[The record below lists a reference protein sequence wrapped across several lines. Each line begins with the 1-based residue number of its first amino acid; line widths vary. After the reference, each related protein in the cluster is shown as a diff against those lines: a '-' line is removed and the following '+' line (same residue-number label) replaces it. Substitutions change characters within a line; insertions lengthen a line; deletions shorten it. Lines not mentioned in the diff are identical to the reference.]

1 MERIEQDETID
12 LQKLF
17 AIIVDR
23 KKLFGGIVV
32 GFTALAVLMSFV
44 LPKEYTSQV
53 TVQASSSGID
63 GGGTAAAMAAITGG
77 NLGGGK
83 ESTYIEFMKT
93 RVVLDP
99 IIEQVFDDIELED
112 RPDAEEFAKKNLNLT
127 NPKGTQIISVE
138 AKGRTPEEAK
148 YIADNVVENFLG
160 LMTTLNKENKSLIV
174 SFLDER
180 IATAKKEADASALAL
195 EEYSKEHKIYGPS
208 EQTTA
213 QLEKAAAYDK
223 TLGELA
229 VTKMSQQARLS
240 SVASQLG
247 EQNSDA
253 MKYNMA
259 DAPSVQRLHN
269 AIIDKETELVK
280 MRMLYQEK
288 HPNVIRAVAELDEL
302 NNQLSAEVQKVVS
315 SQAITVNENQ
325 AALQMARYQAA
336 TALAVATASEAKIQ
350 ALQKKAD
357 EDMAGM
363 ADDILEYQKLAREA
377 GLKQE
382 IYNNLTKQIE
392 QAKIQQTMESMD
404 IQVVDTANLPREDK
418 PSFPKKSIFAVTG
431 MLLGI
436 ITSILY
442 SFVLYKRQMT
452 I

>member
-23 KKLFGGIVV
+23 KKLFGGIVA
-32 GFTALAVLMSFV
+32 GFTAVALIISLL

-53 TVQASSSGID
+53 TVQTASGD
-63 GGGTAAAMAAITGG
+63 MGMGGAAAAMAALTGG
-77 NLGGGK
+77 SMTSGK
-83 ESTYIEFMKT
+83 AATYMELMKT
-93 RVVLDP
+93 RVVLEP
-99 IIEQVFDDIELED
+99 IIEQVFDDIEPED
-112 RPDAEEFAKKNLNLT
+112 RLDAENFAKKNLNIANT
-127 NPKGTQIISVE
+127 KGTQLISVE

-148 YIADNVVENFLG
+148 YIADNVVGNFLG
-160 LMTTLNKENKSLIV
+160 LMTTLNKENKSLVV

-180 IATAKKEADASALAL
+180 IATAKKEADESAQAL
-195 EEYSKEHKIYGPS
+195 EEYSKEHKLYGP
-208 EQTTA
+208 EAQTSA
-213 QLEKAAAYDK
+213 QLSKSAAYDK

-229 VTKMSQQARLS
+229 VTKMAQQARLS

-288 HPNVIRAVAELDEL
+288 HPNVVRAITELEEL
-302 NNQLSAEVQKVVS
+302 NRQLSAEVQKVVS
-315 SQAITVNENQ
+315 SQAVNVNENQ
-325 AALQMARYQAA
+325 ADLQMARYQAA
-336 TALAVATASEAKIQ
+336 TALAVATASEAKVQ
-350 ALQKKAD
+350 ALQNKAD

-363 ADDILEYQKLAREA
+363 ADDILEYNKLAREA
-377 GLKQE
+377 GIKQE

-404 IQVVDTANLPREDK
+404 IQVVDPANLSDEDK
-418 PSFPKKSIFAVTG
+418 PSGPKKKLITLAG
-431 MLLGI
+431 MVLGCMV
-436 ITSILY
+436 SLGY
-442 SFVLYKRQMT
+442 SLVLYKREC
-452 I
+452 

>member
-23 KKLFGGIVV
+23 KKLFGGIVA
-32 GFTALAVLMSFV
+32 GFTAVALIISLL

-53 TVQASSSGID
+53 TVQAA
-63 GGGTAAAMAAITGG
+63 GGDMGMGGAAAAMAAITGG
-77 NLGGGK
+77 NMGGGK
-83 ESTYIEFMKT
+83 ATTYMELMKT
-93 RVVLDP
+93 RVVLEP
-99 IIEQVFDDIELED
+99 IIEQVFDDIEPEK
-112 RPDAEEFAKKNLNLT
+112 RPDAEGFVKKNLNIS
-127 NPKGTQIISVE
+127 NMKGTQLMSVE

-148 YIADNVVENFLG
+148 YIADNVVGNFLG
-160 LMTTLNKENKSLIV
+160 LMTTLNKENKSLVV

-180 IATAKKEADASALAL
+180 IATAKKEADESAKAL
-195 EEYSKEHKIYGPS
+195 EEYSKEHKLYGP
-208 EQTTA
+208 EAQTSA
-213 QLEKAAAYDK
+213 QLSKSAAYDK

-229 VTKMSQQARLS
+229 VTKMAQQARLS

-288 HPNVIRAVAELDEL
+288 HPNVVRAITELEEL
-302 NNQLSAEVQKVVS
+302 NRQLSAEVQKVVS
-315 SQAITVNENQ
+315 SQAVNVNENQ
-325 AALQMARYQAA
+325 ADLQMARYQAA
-336 TALAVATASEAKIQ
+336 TALAVATASEAKVQ
-350 ALQKKAD
+350 ALQNKAD

-363 ADDILEYQKLAREA
+363 ADDILEYNKLAREA
-377 GLKQE
+377 GIKQE

-404 IQVVDTANLPREDK
+404 IQVVDPANLPDEDK
-418 PSFPKKSIFAVTG
+418 PSGPKKKLITLAG
-431 MLLGI
+431 MVVGIVVSLGYSLLI
-436 ITSILY
+436 YRRIY
-442 SFVLYKRQMT
+442 
-452 I
+452 

>member
-23 KKLFGGIVV
+23 KKLFGGIVA
-32 GFTALAVLMSFV
+32 GFTAVALIISLL

-53 TVQASSSGID
+53 TVQAASGD
-63 GGGTAAAMAAITGG
+63 MGMGGAAAAMAAITGG
-77 NLGGGK
+77 NMGGGK
-83 ESTYIEFMKT
+83 ATTYMELMKT
-93 RVVLDP
+93 RVVLEP
-99 IIEQVFDDIELED
+99 IIEQVFDDIEPEK
-112 RPDAEEFAKKNLNLT
+112 RPDAEGFVKKNLNISNT
-127 NPKGTQIISVE
+127 KGTQLMSVE

-148 YIADNVVENFLG
+148 YIADNVVGNFLG
-160 LMTTLNKENKSLIV
+160 LMTNLNKENKSLVV

-180 IATAKKEADASALAL
+180 IATAKKEADESAKAL
-195 EEYSKEHKIYGPS
+195 EEYSKEHKLYGP
-208 EQTTA
+208 EAQTSA
-213 QLEKAAAYDK
+213 QLSKSAAYDK

-229 VTKMSQQARLS
+229 VTKMAQQARLS

-288 HPNVIRAVAELDEL
+288 HPNVVRAITELEEL
-302 NNQLSAEVQKVVS
+302 NRQLSAEVQKVVS
-315 SQAITVNENQ
+315 SQAVNVNENQ
-325 AALQMARYQAA
+325 ADLQMARYQAA
-336 TALAVATASEAKIQ
+336 TALAVATASEAKVQ
-350 ALQKKAD
+350 ALQNKAD

-363 ADDILEYQKLAREA
+363 ADDILEYNKLAREA

-392 QAKIQQTMESMD
+392 NAKIQQTMESMD
-404 IQVVDTANLPREDK
+404 IQVVDPAKLPDENK
-418 PSFPKKSIFAVTG
+418 PSGPRKKLITLVG
-431 MLLGI
+431 LVLGCMV
-436 ITSILY
+436 SLGY
-442 SFVLYKRQMT
+442 SLVLYKREY
-452 I
+452 

>member
-23 KKLFGGIVV
+23 KRLFGGIVA
-32 GFTALAVLMSFV
+32 GFTAVALIISLL

-53 TVQASSSGID
+53 TVQAASGD
-63 GGGTAAAMAAITGG
+63 MGMGGAAAAMASITGG
-77 NLGGGK
+77 NMGGGK
-83 ESTYIEFMKT
+83 ATTYMELMKT
-93 RVVLDP
+93 RVVLEP
-99 IIEQVFDDIELED
+99 IIEQVFDDIEPEK
-112 RPDAEEFAKKNLNLT
+112 RPDAEGFVKKNLNISNT
-127 NPKGTQIISVE
+127 KGTQLMSVE

-148 YIADNVVENFLG
+148 YIADNVVGNFLG
-160 LMTTLNKENKSLIV
+160 LMTTLNKENKSLVV

-180 IATAKKEADASALAL
+180 IATAKKEADESAQAL
-195 EEYSKEHKIYGPS
+195 EEYSKEHKLYEPS
-208 EQTTA
+208 QQTSA
-213 QLEKAAAYDK
+213 QLGRSAAYEK

-229 VTKMSQQARLS
+229 VTKMAQQARLS

-288 HPNVIRAVAELDEL
+288 HPNVVRAITELEEL
-302 NNQLSAEVQKVVS
+302 NRQLSAEVQKVVS
-315 SQAITVNENQ
+315 SQAVNVNENQ
-325 AALQMARYQAA
+325 ADLQMARYQAA
-336 TALAVATASEAKIQ
+336 TALAVATASEAKVQ
-350 ALQKKAD
+350 ALQNKAD

-363 ADDILEYQKLAREA
+363 ADDILEYKKLAREA

-392 QAKIQQTMESMD
+392 NAKIQQTMESMD
-404 IQVVDTANLPREDK
+404 IQVVDPAKLPDEKK
-418 PSFPKKSIFAVTG
+418 PSGPRKKLITAIG
-431 MLLGI
+431 MVIGCMVSLG
-436 ITSILY
+436 Y
-442 SFVLYKRQMT
+442 SLVLYKREY
-452 I
+452 

>member
-1 MERIEQDETID
+1 MNREEDTID
-12 LQKLF
+12 LGRLLS
-17 AIIVDR
+17 IIVAN
-23 KKLFGGIVV
+23 KKVTGGIVAV
-32 GFTALAVLMSFV
+32 CTVLAIVISLL

-53 TVQASSSGID
+53 TVQAASGD
-63 GGGTAAAMAAITGG
+63 MGMGGAAAAMAAITGG
-77 NLGGGK
+77 SMTSGK
-83 ESTYIEFMKT
+83 AATYMELMKT

-99 IIEQVFDDIELED
+99 IIEQVFDDIEPED
-112 RPDAEEFAKKNLNLT
+112 RLDAENFAKKKLNIANT
-127 NPKGTQIISVE
+127 KGTQLISVE

-148 YIADNVVENFLG
+148 YIADNVVGNFLG
-160 LMTTLNKENKSLIV
+160 LMTTLNKENKSLVV

-180 IATAKKEADASALAL
+180 IATAKKEADESAQAL
-195 EEYSKEHKIYGPS
+195 EEYSKEHKLYGPS
-208 EQTTA
+208 EQTAA
-213 QLEKAAAYDK
+213 QLEKSAAYEK

-229 VTKMSQQARLS
+229 VTKMAQQAKLS

-259 DAPSVQRLHN
+259 DAPSVQKLHN

-288 HPNVIRAVAELDEL
+288 HPSVVRAIAELEEL

-315 SQAITVNENQ
+315 SQAVNVNENQ
-325 AALQMARYQAA
+325 AELQMARYQAA
-336 TALAVATASEAKIQ
+336 TALAVATASEAKVQ
-350 ALQKKAD
+350 ALQNKAD

-377 GLKQE
+377 GIKQE

-404 IQVVDTANLPREDK
+404 IQVVDPAKLPDEKK
-418 PSFPKKSIFAVTG
+418 PSGPRKKLITAIG
-431 MLLGI
+431 MVIGCMVSLG
-436 ITSILY
+436 Y
-442 SFVLYKRQMT
+442 SLVLYKREY
-452 I
+452 

>member
-23 KKLFGGIVV
+23 KKLFGGIVA
-32 GFTALAVLMSFV
+32 GFTAVALIISLL

-53 TVQASSSGID
+53 TVQAASGD
-63 GGGTAAAMAAITGG
+63 MGMGGAVAAMAAITGSG
-77 NLGGGK
+77 MASGK
-83 ESTYIEFMKT
+83 AATYMELMKT

-99 IIEQVFDDIELED
+99 IIEQVFDDIEPED
-112 RPDAEEFAKKNLNLT
+112 RLDAENFAKKKLNIGNT
-127 NPKGTQIISVE
+127 KGTQLISVE

-148 YIADNVVENFLG
+148 YIADNVVGNFLG
-160 LMTTLNKENKSLIV
+160 LMTTLNKENKSLVV

-180 IATAKKEADASALAL
+180 IATAKKEADESAQAL
-195 EEYSKEHKIYGPS
+195 EEYSKEHKLYEPS
-208 EQTTA
+208 QQTSA
-213 QLEKAAAYDK
+213 QLGRSAAYEK

-229 VTKMSQQARLS
+229 VTKMAQQAKLS

-288 HPNVIRAVAELDEL
+288 HPNVVRAITELEEL
-302 NNQLSAEVQKVVS
+302 NRQLSDEVQKVVS
-315 SQAITVNENQ
+315 SQAVNVNENQ
-325 AALQMARYQAA
+325 AGLQMARYQAA
-336 TALAVATASEAKIQ
+336 TALAVATASEAKVQ
-350 ALQKKAD
+350 ALQNKAD

-363 ADDILEYQKLAREA
+363 TDDILEYQKLAREA
-377 GLKQE
+377 GIKQE

-404 IQVVDTANLPREDK
+404 IQVVDPANLPDEEK
-418 PSFPKKSIFAVTG
+418 PTWPRKKLMTAVG
-431 MLLGI
+431 MVLGCLVSLGYSLI
-436 ITSILY
+436 I
-442 SFVLYKRQMT
+442 YKREVC
-452 I
+452 

>member
-23 KKLFGGIVV
+23 KKLFGGIVA
-32 GFTALAVLMSFV
+32 GFTAVALIISLL

-53 TVQASSSGID
+53 TVQAASGD
-63 GGGTAAAMAAITGG
+63 MGMGGAAAAMAAITGG
-77 NLGGGK
+77 NMGGGK
-83 ESTYIEFMKT
+83 ATTYMELMKT
-93 RVVLDP
+93 RVVLEP
-99 IIEQVFDDIELED
+99 IIEQVFDDIEPEK
-112 RPDAEEFAKKNLNLT
+112 RPDAEGFVKKNLNISNT
-127 NPKGTQIISVE
+127 KGTQLMSVE

-148 YIADNVVENFLG
+148 YIADNVVGNFLG
-160 LMTTLNKENKSLIV
+160 LMTNLNKENKSLVV

-180 IATAKKEADASALAL
+180 IATAKKEADESAKAL
-195 EEYSKEHKIYGPS
+195 EEYSKEHKLYGP
-208 EQTTA
+208 EAQTSA
-213 QLEKAAAYDK
+213 QLSKSAAYDK

-229 VTKMSQQARLS
+229 VTKMAQQARLS

-288 HPNVIRAVAELDEL
+288 HPNVVRAITELEEL
-302 NNQLSAEVQKVVS
+302 NRQLSAEVQKVVS
-315 SQAITVNENQ
+315 SQAVNVNENQ
-325 AALQMARYQAA
+325 ADLQMARYQAA
-336 TALAVATASEAKIQ
+336 TALAVATASEAKVQ
-350 ALQKKAD
+350 ALQNKAD

-363 ADDILEYQKLAREA
+363 ADDILEYNKLAREA
-377 GLKQE
+377 GIKQE

-404 IQVVDTANLPREDK
+404 IQVIDPATLPDEDK
-418 PSFPKKSIFAVTG
+418 PSGPKKKLITLVG
-431 MLLGI
+431 LVLGCMV
-436 ITSILY
+436 SLGY
-442 SFVLYKRQMT
+442 SLVLYKREY
-452 I
+452 

>member
-12 LQKLF
+12 LQKLL

-23 KKLFGGIVV
+23 KKLFGGIVA
-32 GFTALAVLMSFV
+32 GFTAVALIISLL

-53 TVQASSSGID
+53 TVQAASGD
-63 GGGTAAAMAAITGG
+63 MGMGGAAAAMAAITGG
-77 NLGGGK
+77 SMTSGK
-83 ESTYIEFMKT
+83 AVTYMELMKT
-93 RVVLDP
+93 RVVLEP
-99 IIEQVFDDIELED
+99 IIEQVFDDIEPEKRL
-112 RPDAEEFAKKNLNLT
+112 DAEGFAKKNLNIANT
-127 NPKGTQIISVE
+127 KGTQLISVE

-148 YIADNVVENFLG
+148 YIADNVVGNFLG
-160 LMTTLNKENKSLIV
+160 LMTNLNKENKSLVV

-180 IATAKKEADASALAL
+180 IATAKKEADESAKAL
-195 EEYSKEHKIYGPS
+195 EEYSKEHKLYGP
-208 EQTTA
+208 EAQTSA
-213 QLEKAAAYDK
+213 QLSKSAAYDK

-229 VTKMSQQARLS
+229 VTKMAQQARLS

-288 HPNVIRAVAELDEL
+288 HPSVVRAIAELEEL
-302 NNQLSAEVQKVVS
+302 NNQLSAEVQKVVN
-315 SQAITVNENQ
+315 SQAITVNDNQ
-325 AALQMARYQAA
+325 AELQMARYQAA
-336 TALAVATASEAKIQ
+336 TALAVANASEAKVK
-350 ALQKKAD
+350 ALQAKAD

-363 ADDILEYQKLAREA
+363 ADDILGYKKLAREA

-392 QAKIQQTMESMD
+392 NAKIQQTMESMD
-404 IQVVDTANLPREDK
+404 IQVVDPAKLPDEKK
-418 PSFPKKSIFAVTG
+418 PSGPRKKLITAIG
-431 MLLGI
+431 MVIGCMVSLG
-436 ITSILY
+436 Y
-442 SFVLYKRQMT
+442 SLVLYKREY
-452 I
+452 

>member
-23 KKLFGGIVV
+23 KKLFGGIVA
-32 GFTALAVLMSFV
+32 GFTAVALIISLL

-53 TVQASSSGID
+53 TVQAASGD
-63 GGGTAAAMAAITGG
+63 MGMGGAAAAMAAITGG
-77 NLGGGK
+77 SMTSGK
-83 ESTYIEFMKT
+83 AATYMELMKT

-99 IIEQVFDDIELED
+99 IIEQVFDDIEPEKRL
-112 RPDAEEFAKKNLNLT
+112 DAEGFAKKNLNIANT
-127 NPKGTQIISVE
+127 KGTQLISVE

-148 YIADNVVENFLG
+148 YIADNVVGNFLG
-160 LMTTLNKENKSLIV
+160 LMTNLNKENKSLVV

-180 IATAKKEADASALAL
+180 IATAKKEADESAKAL
-195 EEYSKEHKIYGPS
+195 EEYSKEHKLYGP
-208 EQTTA
+208 EAQTSA
-213 QLEKAAAYDK
+213 QLSKSAAYDK

-229 VTKMSQQARLS
+229 VTKMAQQARLS

-247 EQNSDA
+247 EQNGDA

-288 HPNVIRAVAELDEL
+288 HPNVVRAITELEEL
-302 NNQLSAEVQKVVS
+302 NRQLSAEVQKVVS
-315 SQAITVNENQ
+315 SQAVNVNENQ
-325 AALQMARYQAA
+325 ADLQMARYQAA
-336 TALAVATASEAKIQ
+336 TALAVATASEAKVQ
-350 ALQKKAD
+350 ALQNKAD

-377 GLKQE
+377 GIKQE
-382 IYNNLTKQIE
+382 IYNTLTKQIE

-404 IQVVDTANLPREDK
+404 IQVVDPAKLPDEKK
-418 PSFPKKSIFAVTG
+418 PSGPRKKLITAIG
-431 MLLGI
+431 MVIGCMVSLG
-436 ITSILY
+436 Y
-442 SFVLYKRQMT
+442 SLVLYKREY
-452 I
+452 

>member
-17 AIIVDR
+17 AIIADR
-23 KKLFGGIVV
+23 RKLFGGIVA
-32 GFTALAVLMSFV
+32 GFTAVALIISLL

-53 TVQASSSGID
+53 TVQAASGD
-63 GGGTAAAMAAITGG
+63 LGMGGAAATLATLTGANVASGKAITF
-77 NLGGGK
+77 
-83 ESTYIEFMKT
+83 IEMMKT
-93 RVVLDP
+93 RVVIEP
-99 IIEQVFDDIELED
+99 IIDSVFDDIEEED
-112 RPDAEEFAKKNLNLT
+112 RPDVKKFVDKNLVLKNT
-127 NPKGTQIISVE
+127 KGTQLISVE

-148 YIADNVVENFLG
+148 YIADNVVNNFLT
-160 LMTTLNKENKSLIV
+160 LMTSMNKENKSLVV
-174 SFLDER
+174 SFLDDR
-180 IATAKKEADASALAL
+180 IATVKKEADETAVAL
-195 EEYSKEHKIYGPS
+195 EQYSKEHKIYGPS
-208 EQTTA
+208 EQTSA
-213 QLEKAAAYDK
+213 QLAKSAAYDK

-229 VTKMSQQARLS
+229 VTKLAQQARLS

-259 DAPSVQRLHN
+259 DAPGVQRLHN

-288 HPNVIRAVAELDEL
+288 HPNVVRAIAELEEL

-315 SQAITVNENQ
+315 SQAVNVNENQ
-325 AALQMARYQAA
+325 QALQMARYQAA
-336 TALAVATASEAKIQ
+336 TALAVANASEAKVK
-350 ALQKKAD
+350 ALQEKAD

-377 GLKQE
+377 GIKQE

-404 IQVVDTANLPREDK
+404 IQVVDPANLPDEEK
-418 PSFPKKSIFAVTG
+418 PTWPRKKLMTAAG
-431 MLLGI
+431 MLLGCLV
-436 ITSILY
+436 SLGY
-442 SFVLYKRQMT
+442 SLVIYKREVS
-452 I
+452 

>member
-23 KKLFGGIVV
+23 KKLFGGIVA
-32 GFTALAVLMSFV
+32 GFTAVALIISLL

-53 TVQASSSGID
+53 TVQAASGD
-63 GGGTAAAMAAITGG
+63 MGMGGAAAAMAAITGG
-77 NLGGGK
+77 SMTSGK
-83 ESTYIEFMKT
+83 AATYMELMKT
-93 RVVLDP
+93 RVVLEP
-99 IIEQVFDDIELED
+99 IIEQVFDDIEPEKRL
-112 RPDAEEFAKKNLNLT
+112 DAEGFAKKNLNIANT
-127 NPKGTQIISVE
+127 KGTQLISVE

-148 YIADNVVENFLG
+148 YIADNVVGNFLG
-160 LMTTLNKENKSLIV
+160 LMTNLNKENKSLVV

-180 IATAKKEADASALAL
+180 IATAKKEADESAKAL
-195 EEYSKEHKIYGPS
+195 EEYSKEHKLYGP
-208 EQTTA
+208 EAQTSA
-213 QLEKAAAYDK
+213 QLSKSAAYDK

-229 VTKMSQQARLS
+229 VTKMAQQAKLS

-288 HPNVIRAVAELDEL
+288 HPNVVRAITELEEL
-302 NNQLSAEVQKVVS
+302 NRQLSAEVQKVVS
-315 SQAITVNENQ
+315 SQAVNVNENQ
-325 AALQMARYQAA
+325 ADLQMARYQAA
-336 TALAVATASEAKIQ
+336 TALAVATASEAKVQ
-350 ALQKKAD
+350 ALQNKAD

-363 ADDILEYQKLAREA
+363 ADDILEYNKLAREA

-404 IQVVDTANLPREDK
+404 IQVVDPAKLPDEKK
-418 PSFPKKSIFAVTG
+418 PSGPRKKLITAIG
-431 MLLGI
+431 MVIGCMVSLG
-436 ITSILY
+436 Y
-442 SFVLYKRQMT
+442 SLVLYKREA
-452 I
+452 

>member
-23 KKLFGGIVV
+23 KKLFGGIVA
-32 GFTALAVLMSFV
+32 GFTAVAMVISFL

-53 TVQASSSGID
+53 TVQAASGD
-63 GGGTAAAMAAITGG
+63 MGMGGAAAAMAAITGG
-77 NLGGGK
+77 TSGK
-83 ESTYIEFMKT
+83 ATTYMELMKT
-93 RVVLDP
+93 RVVLEP
-99 IIEQVFDDIELED
+99 IIEQVFDDIEPEKRL
-112 RPDAEEFAKKNLNLT
+112 DAEGFAKKNLNIANT
-127 NPKGTQIISVE
+127 KGTQLISVE

-148 YIADNVVENFLG
+148 YIADNVVGNFLG
-160 LMTTLNKENKSLIV
+160 LMTTLNKENKSLVV

-180 IATAKKEADASALAL
+180 IATAKKEADESAKAL
-195 EEYSKEHKIYGPS
+195 EEYSKEHKLYGP
-208 EQTTA
+208 EAQTSA
-213 QLEKAAAYDK
+213 QLSKSAAYDK

-229 VTKMSQQARLS
+229 VTKMAQQARLS

-288 HPNVIRAVAELDEL
+288 HPNVVRAITELEEL
-302 NNQLSAEVQKVVS
+302 NRQLSAEVQKVVS
-315 SQAITVNENQ
+315 SQAVNVNENQ
-325 AALQMARYQAA
+325 ADLQMARYQAA
-336 TALAVATASEAKIQ
+336 TALAVANASEAKVK
-350 ALQKKAD
+350 ALQAKAD

-363 ADDILEYQKLAREA
+363 ADDILEYKKLAREA

-392 QAKIQQTMESMD
+392 NAKIQQTMESMD
-404 IQVVDTANLPREDK
+404 IQVVDPAKLPDENK
-418 PSFPKKSIFAVTG
+418 PSGPKKKLITLAG
-431 MLLGI
+431 MVLGCMV
-436 ITSILY
+436 SLGY
-442 SFVLYKRQMT
+442 SLVLYKREY
-452 I
+452 

>member
-1 MERIEQDETID
+1 MERENNID
-12 LQKLF
+12 LGKLF
-17 AIIVDR
+17 AIIMDR
-23 KKLFGGIVV
+23 KKLFGGIVA
-32 GFTALAVLMSFV
+32 GFTLLALVISLL

-53 TVQASSSGID
+53 TVQSSSSGID
-63 GGGTAAAMAAITGG
+63 VGGAASAMAALTGNSSLTGG
-77 NLGGGK
+77 K
-83 ESTYIEFMKT
+83 ATTYIEMMKT

-99 IIEQVFDDIELED
+99 IIEQVFDDMEPED
-112 RPDAEEFAKKNLNLT
+112 RLDAEKFAKKNLNIT
-127 NPKGTQIISVE
+127 NTKGTQLISVE

-148 YIADNVVENFLG
+148 YIADNVVNNFLG
-160 LMTTLNKENKSLIV
+160 LMTTLNKENKSLVV

-180 IATAKKEADASALAL
+180 IATAKKEADESAQAL
-195 EEYSKEHKIYGPS
+195 EEYSKEHKLYGPS
-208 EQTTA
+208 EQTAA
-213 QLEKAAAYDK
+213 QLERSAAYEK

-229 VTKMSQQARLS
+229 VTKMAQQAKLS
-240 SVASQLG
+240 SVASQMG

-288 HPNVIRAVAELDEL
+288 HPSVVRAIAELEEL
-302 NNQLSAEVQKVVS
+302 NNQLSAEVQKVVN

-325 AALQMARYQAA
+325 AELQMARYQAA
-336 TALAVATASEAKIQ
+336 TALAVANASEAKVK
-350 ALQKKAD
+350 ALQAKAD

-377 GLKQE
+377 GIKQE

-404 IQVVDTANLPREDK
+404 IQVVDPANLPDEEK
-418 PSFPKKSIFAVTG
+418 PSGPRKKLIAAIGFVIGCIIS
-431 MLLGI
+431 LGYG
-436 ITSILY
+436 L
-442 SFVLYKRQMT
+442 VLYKREA
-452 I
+452 

>member
-23 KKLFGGIVV
+23 KKLFGGIVA
-32 GFTALAVLMSFV
+32 GFTAVALIISLL

-53 TVQASSSGID
+53 TVQTASGD
-63 GGGTAAAMAAITGG
+63 MGMGGAAAAMAAITGG
-77 NLGGGK
+77 SMTSGK
-83 ESTYIEFMKT
+83 AATYMELMKT

-99 IIEQVFDDIELED
+99 IIEQVFDDIEPD
-112 RPDAEEFAKKNLNLT
+112 KRIDAENFAKKNLNIANT
-127 NPKGTQIISVE
+127 KGTQLISVE

-148 YIADNVVENFLG
+148 YIADNVVGNFLG
-160 LMTTLNKENKSLIV
+160 LMTTLNKENKSLVV

-180 IATAKKEADASALAL
+180 IATAKKEADESAQAL
-195 EEYSKEHKIYGPS
+195 EEYSKEHKLYEPS
-208 EQTTA
+208 QQTSA
-213 QLEKAAAYDK
+213 QLERSAAYEK

-229 VTKMSQQARLS
+229 VTKMAQQAKLS

-288 HPNVIRAVAELDEL
+288 HPNVVRAITELEEL
-302 NNQLSAEVQKVVS
+302 NRQLSAEVQKVVS
-315 SQAITVNENQ
+315 SQAVNVNENQ
-325 AALQMARYQAA
+325 ADLQMARYQAA
-336 TALAVATASEAKIQ
+336 TALAVATASEAKVQ
-350 ALQKKAD
+350 ALQNKAD

-377 GLKQE
+377 GIKQE

-404 IQVVDTANLPREDK
+404 IQVVDPANLPDEEK
-418 PSFPKKSIFAVTG
+418 PSGPRKKLITAIG
-431 MLLGI
+431 MVIGCMVSLG
-436 ITSILY
+436 Y
-442 SFVLYKRQMT
+442 SLVLYKREY
-452 I
+452 